1 MARLT
6 GRFQALL
13 RLLSLQASW
22 TYERMQGV
30 GVGFSAE
37 PLLRPLGNIDE
48 ARYREALGRA
58 TGFFNANPFLA
69 PAAVGAEARAE
80 FEGTPGPQVDRLRT
94 ALCGPLGSL
103 GDRLFWTG
111 LIPALASATVAAVAL
126 GAGPWAVLVFVV
138 IHNVIRIGMA
148 VWMLDLGWRHGLR
161 VGGAISASFLPRA
174 STLAGLAAGAV
185 GAFALPPA
193 ADWLMGDETRPEVL
207 GVLVLVAI
215 LLVARRIAGHRASA
229 STLTLALVAGV
240 LLWHWST
247 A

>member
-6 GRFQALL
+6 GRFRALL

-30 GVGFSAE
+30 GVGFAVE
-37 PLLRPLGNIDE
+37 PLLRPLGGSGDP
-48 ARYREALGRA
+48 RHREALGRA

-80 FEGTPGPQVDRLRT
+80 LDGTPGPQVERLRT

-111 LIPALASATVAAVAL
+111 LVPALASATIASVAL
-126 GAGPWAVLVFVV
+126 GAGVWPVLAFVV
-138 IHNVIRIGMA
+138 VHNVIRFGVGA
-148 VWMLDLGWRHGLR
+148 WMLDLGWRHGLR
-161 VGGAISASFLPRA
+161 VGAAISGSVLPRA
-174 STLAGLAAGAV
+174 STLAGLAAAALGAL
-185 GAFALPPA
+185 ALPLA
-193 ADWLMGDETRPEVL
+193 ADWLMGDETRREVL
-207 GVLVLVAI
+207 GVLVLMVI
-215 LLVARRIAGHRASA
+215 LLAARRIAGHRASA
-229 STLTLALVAGV
+229 STLTLALAAGV